1 MKRNRTPI
9 LLQPDPSRV
18 VIRPFELPN
27 RERIAKIVGRVFSL
41 SERRSKEQ
49 AKSLLAEFG
58 DRHENPRAV
67 FLQRFNQ
74 VKEFLLTDMPMSED
88 RELLIG
94 GYFLQEYALEAAAL
108 FNPSIVPHPDQ
119 SGLSDGE
126 LRFVMSL
133 RATGEGH
140 ISSITFRTGTVDG
153 QGRVKV
159 DDASQLVNSG
169 AVEADPSYE
178 RALFLRKL
186 HELGLDTPWSRDI
199 MEELDDS
206 FSLRQLEGVVQRA
219 LARNRF
225 SQADERENAS
235 ALLALA
241 RANYEL
247 DFNPTGDL
255 SERVIFPYSS
265 TETRGIEDARF
276 VRFVEDDG
284 QVTYYATYTA
294 YNGYNFLP
302 QLLATQDFTSFS
314 INTLNGPEVQNKG
327 MALFPRKINGHYAMI
342 SRQDNE
348 NVFLMYS
355 DMLHFWYEKTLIL
368 RPTFPWEYVQL
379 GNCGSPIETP
389 EGWLLLTH
397 GVGYMRKYAIGAV
410 LLDLEDPSQVIG
422 RLERPLLTPD
432 AREREGYVP
441 NVVYSCGALVHA
453 GRLILPYALSD
464 QCTSFATFDMK
475 DLLTQL
481 KATQGSR

>member
-1 MKRNRTPI
+1 M
-9 LLQPDPSRV
+9 

-27 RERIAKIVGRVFSL
+27 RERIAKIIGRVFSL
-41 SERRSKEQ
+41 SDRRAQEQ
-49 AKSLLAEFG
+49 AKCLLDEFG
-58 DRHENPRAV
+58 DRHTNPQAI
-67 FLQRFNQ
+67 FLERFNQ
-74 VKEFLLTDMPMSED
+74 VKEFLLTDMPMTLD
-88 RELLIG
+88 RQLLIG

-119 SGLSDGE
+119 SGLAPGQ
-126 LRFVMSL
+126 LRFVLSL

-140 ISSITFRTGTVDG
+140 ISSITFRTGVIDG
-153 QGRVKV
+153 EGRVSV
-159 DDASQLVNSG
+159 DPASQLVNSG
-169 AVEADPSYE
+169 TVEADPSYE
-178 RALFLRKL
+178 RKLFLRKL
-186 HELGLDTPWSRDI
+186 HELGLDTLWSREI
-199 MEELDDS
+199 MKELDAS
-206 FSLRQLEGVVQRA
+206 FTLRQLEDVVQRA

-225 SQADERENAS
+225 SQPTERENAA
-235 ALLALA
+235 ALLDLA

-265 TETRGIEDARF
+265 AETRGIEDARF
-276 VRFVEDDG
+276 VHFTEDDG
-284 QVTYYATYTA
+284 QSIYYATYTA
-294 YNGYNFLP
+294 YNGYTFLP
-302 QLLATQDFTSFS
+302 QLLATKDFSSFS

-327 MALFPRKINGHYAMI
+327 MALFPRKINGCYAMI

-348 NVFLMYS
+348 NVYLMFS
-355 DMLHFWYEKTLIL
+355 DMLHFWYEKTLLL

-379 GNCGSPIETP
+379 GNCGSPIETS

-410 LLDLEDPSQVIG
+410 LLDLEDPTKVIG
-422 RLERPLLTPD
+422 RLKHPLLTPS

-464 QCTSFATFDMK
+464 QCSSFATFNLGE
-475 DLLTQL
+475 LLAEL
-481 KATQGSR
+481 KQS

>member
-27 RERIAKIVGRVFSL
+27 RERIAKIIGRVFSL
-41 SERRSKEQ
+41 SDRRAQDQ
-49 AKSLLAEFG
+49 AKRLLDEFG
-58 DRHENPRAV
+58 DRHTNPEAI
-67 FLQRFNQ
+67 FLERFNQ
-74 VKEFLLTDMPMSED
+74 VKEFLLTDMPMTVD
-88 RELLIG
+88 RQLLIG

-119 SGLSDGE
+119 SGLGPGE
-126 LRFVMSL
+126 LRFVLSL

-140 ISSITFRTGTVDG
+140 ISSITFRTGVIDSK
-153 QGRVKV
+153 GRVSV
-159 DDASQLVNSG
+159 DPVSQLVNSG
-169 AVEADPSYE
+169 SVEADPSYE
-178 RALFLRKL
+178 RKLFLRKL

-199 MEELDDS
+199 MKELDSS
-206 FSLRQLEGVVQRA
+206 FTLRQLEDAVQRA

-225 SQADERENAS
+225 SQPTERENAA
-235 ALLALA
+235 ALLDLA

-265 TETRGIEDARF
+265 METRGIEDARF
-276 VRFVEDDG
+276 VHFTQDDG
-284 QVTYYATYTA
+284 EPIYYATYTA
-294 YNGYNFLP
+294 YNGYTFLP
-302 QLLATQDFTSFS
+302 QLLATKDFSSFC

-327 MALFPRKINGHYAMI
+327 MALFPRKINGRYAMI

-348 NVFLMYS
+348 NVYLMYS
-355 DMLHFWYEKTLIL
+355 DMLHFWYEKTLLL

-379 GNCGSPIETP
+379 GNCGSPIETS

-410 LLDLEDPSQVIG
+410 LLDLEDPTKVVG
-422 RLERPLLTPD
+422 RLKHPLLTPS

-464 QCTSFATFDMK
+464 QCSSFATFNLAELLAELK
-475 DLLTQL
+475 QTGDLN
-481 KATQGSR
+481 

>member
-27 RERIAKIVGRVFSL
+27 RERIAKIIGRVFSL
-41 SERRSKEQ
+41 SDRRAQDQ
-49 AKSLLAEFG
+49 AKRLLDEFG
-58 DRHENPRAV
+58 DRHTNPEAI
-67 FLQRFNQ
+67 FLERFNQ
-74 VKEFLLTDMPMSED
+74 VKEFLLTDMPMTVD
-88 RELLIG
+88 RQLLIG

-108 FNPSIVPHPDQ
+108 FNPSIVRHPDQ
-119 SGLSDGE
+119 SGLAPGQ
-126 LRFVMSL
+126 LRFVLSL

-140 ISSITFRTGTVDG
+140 ISSITFRTGLIDAHGSVSVDP
-153 QGRVKV
+153 
-159 DDASQLVNSG
+159 ASQLVNSG
-169 AVEADPSYE
+169 SVEADPSYE
-178 RALFLRKL
+178 CELFLRKL

-199 MEELDDS
+199 LDELEAS
-206 FSLRQLEGVVQRA
+206 FSLRQLEDVVQRA

-225 SQADERENAS
+225 SPASERENAT
-235 ALLALA
+235 ALLDLA

-294 YNGYNFLP
+294 YNGYTFLP
-302 QLLATQDFTSFS
+302 QLLATKDFTSFS

-348 NVFLMYS
+348 NVYLMFS

-410 LLDLEDPSQVIG
+410 LLDLEDPTRVIG
-422 RLERPLLTPD
+422 RLKHPLLTPG

-441 NVVYSCGALVHA
+441 NVVYSCGALVHE

-464 QCTSFATFDMK
+464 QCSSFATFNLDE
-475 DLLTQL
+475 LLREL
-481 KATQGSR
+481 KQTHVLA